1 MDVFSVKLNP
11 RLVCICIASCRCS
24 QMRMVKRLFENV
36 IDDSLAPMHPLMEN
50 DKQNMLFYSLSLMSK
65 KIMRKKNTQFKLPA
79 VYSIID
85 TLSPSID
92 WPSIFS

>member
-1 MDVFSVKLNP
+1 
-11 RLVCICIASCRCS
+11 
-24 QMRMVKRLFENV
+24 MRMVKRLFENV

-50 DKQNMLFYSLSLMSK
+50 DKQNRLFYSLSLMSK